1 METSTDNFQHVPVLV
16 EEMLANLPEQPA
28 TLLDCT
34 LGGAGHSSALLS
46 HCPEAQLRGIDRDPV
61 AVEASRQRLETRF
74 PGRTE
79 ARQARFSELPAYLKL
94 WRLRYDFVIA
104 DLGMSSEQLQ
114 RAERG
119 FSFLL
124 DGPLDMRMDPNS
136 SDPNA
141 AQLLRKINE
150 HELRR
155 CLREYGEERNAAKIT
170 RTIIE
175 RRRTNPIRTTAE
187 LADLVASTIPRR
199 FHKPG
204 FHPATLTFQALRI
217 AVNGELEE
225 LETLLNILPDFLN
238 PGGRLAIISF
248 HSLEDRPVKK
258 QFREWE
264 QPCTCPSHLPY
275 CICGKQSIGRAVN
288 RSPIMA
294 TETEVS
300 GNPRSRS
307 AKLRVFEFKE
317 WSD

>member
-1 METSTDNFQHVPVLV
+1 METPSGDFQHVPVLV
-16 EEMLANLPEQPA
+16 EEILANLPEQPR

-34 LGGAGHSSALLS
+34 LGGAGHSSALL
-46 HCPEAQLRGIDRDPV
+46 HRCPEAQLRGGDRDPV
-61 AVEASRQRLETRF
+61 AVDASKQRLEARF

-79 ARQARFSELPAYLKL
+79 VRQARFSELPAYLKL
-94 WRLRYDFVIA
+94 WGLRYDFVIA

-136 SDPNA
+136 PDLNA
-141 AQLLRKINE
+141 AQLLRKVNE

-155 CLREYGEERNAAKIT
+155 WLREYGEERNATKIA

-175 RRRTNPIRTTAE
+175 HRRTNPIRTTAE
-187 LADLVASTIPRR
+187 LSDLVASTIPRR

-217 AVNGELEE
+217 AVNHELEE
-225 LETLLNILPDFLN
+225 LETLLKILPDFLN
-238 PGGRLAIISF
+238 PGGRMAIISF

-258 QFREWE
+258 LFREWE
-264 QPCTCPSHLPY
+264 RPCACPTDLPY

-294 TETEVS
+294 TEAEVS
-300 GNPRSRS
+300 DNPRSRS
-307 AKLRVFEFKE
+307 AKLRVFELKKS
-317 WSD
+317 SD

>member
-1 METSTDNFQHVPVLV
+1 MDAPTDEFQHVPVLV
-16 EEMLANLPEQPA
+16 EEILAHLPERPQ

-46 HCPEAQLRGIDRDPV
+46 CYSEAQLRGTDRDPV
-61 AVEASRQRLETRF
+61 AVEASRTRLESRF

-79 ARQARFSELPAYLKL
+79 VRQARFSELPAYLKL
-94 WRLRYDFVIA
+94 WGLRYDFVIA

-124 DGPLDMRMDPNS
+124 EGPLDMRMDPDS
-136 SDPNA
+136 PDLNA
-141 AQLLRKINE
+141 AQLLHQVSE
-150 HELRR
+150 HELHRW
-155 CLREYGEERNAAKIT
+155 LREYGEERNAAKIA

-175 RRRTNPIRTTAE
+175 HRRNQPIRTTAE
-187 LADLVASTIPRR
+187 LAELVASTIPRR

-204 FHPATLTFQALRI
+204 FHPATLTFQAVRI
-217 AVNGELEE
+217 AVNRELEE
-225 LETLLNILPDFLN
+225 LDTLLKTLPDFLN

-258 QFREWE
+258 HFREWE

-275 CICGKQSIGRAVN
+275 CICGKKPIGRSVN

-294 TETEVS
+294 NEAEIAD
-300 GNPRSRS
+300 NPRSRS

-317 WSD
+317 SSD

>member
-1 METSTDNFQHVPVLV
+1 MDAPTDEFQHVPVLV
-16 EEMLANLPEQPA
+16 EEILANLPERPQ

-46 HCPEAQLRGIDRDPV
+46 CCPEAQLRGADRDPV
-61 AVEASRQRLETRF
+61 AVEASRQRLESRF

-79 ARQARFSELPAYLKL
+79 VRQARFSELPAYLKL
-94 WRLRYDFVIA
+94 WGLRYDFVIA

-124 DGPLDMRMDPNS
+124 EGPLDMRMDPDS
-136 SDPNA
+136 PDLNA
-141 AQLLRKINE
+141 AQLLRKVSE

-155 CLREYGEERNAAKIT
+155 WLRDYGEERNAAKIA

-175 RRRTNPIRTTAE
+175 HRRNQPIRTTAE
-187 LADLVASTIPRR
+187 LAELVASTIPHR

-217 AVNGELEE
+217 AVNRELEE
-225 LETLLNILPDFLN
+225 LDTLLKTLPDFLN

-258 QFREWE
+258 HFREWE

-275 CICGKQSIGRAVN
+275 CICGKQPIGRSVN

-294 TETEVS
+294 NEAEIAD
-300 GNPRSRS
+300 NPRSRS

-317 WSD
+317 SSD